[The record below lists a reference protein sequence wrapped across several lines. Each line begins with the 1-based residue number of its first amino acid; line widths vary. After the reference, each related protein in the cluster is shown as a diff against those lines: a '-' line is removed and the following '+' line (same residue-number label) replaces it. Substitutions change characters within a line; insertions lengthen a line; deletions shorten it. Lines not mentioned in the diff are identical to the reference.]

1 MDGIREDTIGS
12 QFRSP
17 TGRIWTVRAITPNGS
32 RLVLSSAGADG
43 EHGAVMD
50 FVAVM
55 RMVRIDDRASVPAVD
70 SCDAAQD
77 RKTRAA

>member
-1 MDGIREDTIGS
+1 MDGMSEVTIGS

-17 TGRIWTVRAITPNGS
+17 SGRIWTARAITANGS
-32 RLVLSSAGADG
+32 RLVLASAGPEG

-55 RMVRIDDRASVPAVD
+55 RMVRIDDRASVPAI
-70 SCDAAQD
+70 DAS
-77 RKTRAA
+77 AAA